1 MQILFTRENA
11 LSACIYELEGRKKR
25 RGGSERGEKNARG
38 VRIEDLE
45 ERGVVVST
53 TCSDCNHNRC
63 VPLR

>member
-1 MQILFTRENA
+1 MDVDVGGMMGDEERTR
-11 LSACIYELEGRKKR
+11 GGKKR